1 MQHILYLHGFLSSPK
16 SIKAQATKAYFEQHH
31 ANVTLH
37 IPELSNFPSKV
48 EGQLISLIS
57 LRFCLK
63 NLEAK
68 RC

>member
-37 IPELSNFPSKV
+37 IP
-48 EGQLISLIS
+48 
-57 LRFCLK
+57 
-63 NLEAK
+63 
-68 RC
+68 